1 MENHDAYKAHLRYL
15 FSARL
20 SGHRLYSMGQYPC
33 AVKTMSDHAITV
45 EVFETSHQQTADD
58 IHQLEL
64 DEGYYLDEQLI
75 NGVMTRIYLYRHP
88 GNYQEVPGG
97 DWVTFFRQRSN
108 SA

>member
-1 MENHDAYKAHLRYL
+1 MENHLAYSDHLLYL

-20 SGHRLYSMGQYPC
+20 KGYKLYSMGQYPC
-33 AVKTMSDHAITV
+33 AIKTSGEDAITV
-45 EVFETSHQQTADD
+45 EVFETGHQQTADD
-58 IHQLEL
+58 IHRLEVE
-64 DEGYYLDEQLI
+64 EGYYSDEQMI
-75 NGVMTRIYLYRHP
+75 NGVMTRIYLYNHP